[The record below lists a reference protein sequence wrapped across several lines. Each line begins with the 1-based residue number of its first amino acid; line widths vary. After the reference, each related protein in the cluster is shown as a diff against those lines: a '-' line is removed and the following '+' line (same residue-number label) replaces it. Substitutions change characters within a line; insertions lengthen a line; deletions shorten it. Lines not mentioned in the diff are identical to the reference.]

1 MRLLVTGGMGHVG
14 SALLRR
20 LSTETSWQLRAAVRT
35 APTPPA
41 EAVTGCEYVVAGDL
55 AAADLTG
62 IAAGC
67 QVVVHTAAR
76 VHVMG
81 ESGPG
86 ALAEYRRV
94 NVEGTLNLAREA
106 AAAGVH
112 RFVFIS
118 SVKVNGEST
127 AAGAPFRETDEAG
140 PQDPYSVSKWEAELA
155 LRECCARTGMEYVVV
170 RPPLVYGPGVRANF
184 LALAMAVRRGVPL
197 PLGAV
202 QNRRSLIAT
211 DNLVSFLQRCTDHPA
226 AANET
231 FLVSDG
237 QDLSTA
243 ELVRG
248 MAAAL
253 NRPARLLPV
262 PCGLLRAAGAL
273 TGRQLQIQ
281 RLLENLQ
288 VDIGK
293 ARQQLSW
300 TPPFTVQEGLQ
311 HALRSLGDT

>member
-1 MRLLVTGGMGHVG
+1 MRVLVTGGTGHVG
-14 SALLRR
+14 GALLRR
-20 LSTETSWQLRAAVRT
+20 LSTETAWQLRAAVRA
-35 APTPPA
+35 APADAA
-41 EAVTGCEYVVAGDL
+41 EAVAGCEYVVTGDL
-55 AAADLTG
+55 AGADLTG
-62 IAAGC
+62 IAADC

-81 ESGPG
+81 DSGPS

-94 NVEGTLNLAREA
+94 NVDGTLNLAREA
-106 AAAGVH
+106 ARCGVR
-112 RFVFIS
+112 RFIFIS

-127 AAGAPFRETDEAG
+127 APGAPFRESDDAR

-155 LRECCARTGMEYVVV
+155 LRDLCSRAGMEYVIV

-184 LALAMAVRRGVPL
+184 LALAMAVKRGVPL
-197 PLGAV
+197 PMGAIRN
-202 QNRRSLIAT
+202 QRSLIAT
-211 DNLVSFLQRCTDHPA
+211 DNLVSFLQRCMDHPA
-226 AANET
+226 AADET

-253 NRPARLLPV
+253 DRPARLLPV

-311 HALRSLGDT
+311 HAMRSLGDA

>member
-1 MRLLVTGGMGHVG
+1 MRLLVTGGTGHLG
-14 SALLRR
+14 GALLRR
-20 LSTETSWQLRAAVRT
+20 LATETAWQLRAAVRT
-35 APTPPA
+35 APDTVA
-41 EAVTGCEYVVAGDL
+41 ETVAGCEYVAAGDL
-55 AAADLTG
+55 AAANLTG
-62 IAAGC
+62 VAAGC

-81 ESGPG
+81 ESGPS

-94 NVEGTLNLAREA
+94 NVDGTLNLARDA
-106 AAAGVH
+106 ARCGVR
-112 RFVFIS
+112 RFIFLS

-127 AAGAPFRETDEAG
+127 LPGAPFSETDDAH
-140 PQDPYSVSKWEAELA
+140 PQDPYSISKWEAELA
-155 LRECCARTGMEYVVV
+155 LRELCARAGMEYVVV

-184 LALAMAVRRGVPL
+184 LALATAVKRGLPL

-202 QNRRSLIAT
+202 RNRRSLIAT
-211 DNLVSFLQRCTDHPA
+211 DNLVNFLQRCIEHPA

-243 ELVRG
+243 DLVRG

-262 PCGLLRAAGAL
+262 PCGLLRAAGIL
-273 TGRQLQIQ
+273 TGRHLQIQ
-281 RLLENLQ
+281 RMLENLQ

-300 TPPFTVQEGLQ
+300 TPPFSVQEGLQ
-311 HALRSLGDT
+311 HALRSLGDA

>member
-1 MRLLVTGGMGHVG
+1 VT
-14 SALLRR
+14 S
-20 LSTETSWQLRAAVRT
+20 
-35 APTPPA
+35 
-41 EAVTGCEYVVAGDL
+41 CEYVKTGDL
-55 AAADLTG
+55 STANLAG
-62 IAAGC
+62 VAAGC
-67 QVVVHTAAR
+67 QIVVHTAAR

-81 ESGPG
+81 DSGPS

-106 AAAGVH
+106 ARSGVR
-112 RFVFIS
+112 RFIFLS
-118 SVKVNGEST
+118 SIKVNGEST
-127 AAGAPFRETDEAG
+127 AAGARFRETDDAN
-140 PQDPYSVSKWEAELA
+140 PQDPYSVSKWEAEA
-155 LRECCARTGMEYVVV
+155 GLRELCARAGMEYVVV

-184 LALAMAVRRGVPL
+184 LALATAVKRGIPL

-211 DNLVSFLQRCTDHPA
+211 DNLVSFLQQCLEHPA

-253 NRPARLLPV
+253 HRPARLLPV
-262 PCGLLRAAGAL
+262 PCGLLRVAGSL

-288 VDIGK
+288 IDIGK

-300 TPPFTVQEGLQ
+300 SPPFTVQQGLQ
-311 HALRSLGDT
+311 HALRNLGDA

>member
-1 MRLLVTGGMGHVG
+1 MKLLVTGGAGHVG

-20 LSTETSWQLRAAVRT
+20 LSTETAWQLRAAVRT
-35 APTPPA
+35 AAATTA
-41 EAVTGCEYVVAGDL
+41 EAVTDCEYVVTGDIAG
-55 AAADLTG
+55 ADLTG

-81 ESGPG
+81 DSAPS
-86 ALAEYRRV
+86 ALAEYRRA
-94 NVEGTLNLAREA
+94 NVDGTLNLAREA
-106 AAAGVH
+106 VRCGVR
-112 RFVFIS
+112 RFIFIS

-127 AAGAPFRETDEAG
+127 VPGGPFRETDEAD
-140 PQDPYSVSKWEAELA
+140 PQDPYAVSKWEAELA
-155 LRECCARTGMEYVVV
+155 LRELCTRAGMEYVVV

-184 LALAMAVRRGVPL
+184 LALALAVQRGLPL
-197 PLGAV
+197 PLAAV
-202 QNRRSLIAT
+202 RNHRSLVAT
-211 DNLVSFLQRCTDHPA
+211 DNLVNFLQRCIEHPS

-237 QDLSTA
+237 QDLSTS

-248 MAAAL
+248 IAAAL
-253 NRPARLLPV
+253 NRSARLLPV
-262 PCGLLRAAGAL
+262 PCGLLRAAGFL

-281 RLLENLQ
+281 RLMENLQ

-293 ARQQLSW
+293 ARRQLSW

-311 HALRSLGDT
+311 HALRSLGDA